1 MPTHRQTLFHLEQ
14 EKYSIHISGTL
25 LHNEWIISV
34 KAKAPMAAWGYNN
47 FNTHT
52 DNKRDVIRR
61 CVMKLLNELSP
72 FDIDKKP
79 LILAINDLS

>member
-1 MPTHRQTLFHLEQ
+1 MPAHRQTLFHLEQ
-14 EKYSIHISGTL
+14 KEYSIHISGTL

-34 KAKAPMAAWGYNN
+34 RAKAPMSAWGYNK

-52 DNKRDVIRR
+52 DNKRNIIRR
-61 CVMKLLNELSP
+61 CIMELLNELSP

-79 LILAINDLS
+79 LILAINEIS

>member
-1 MPTHRQTLFHLEQ
+1 MRRQTLFHLEQ
-14 EKYSIHISGTL
+14 EGYSIHILGTL

-34 KAKAPMAAWGYNN
+34 RTKTPMSAWGYNK

-52 DNKRDVIRR
+52 DNKRNVIRW
-61 CVMKLLNELSP
+61 CIMELLNELSP

-79 LILAINDLS
+79 LILAINEIS